1 MQIRKL
7 DNAAAQEKRNGVE
20 HRDRGESQN
29 EDMKETGNRNRVLQ
43 IKAEGVSRAE
53 MRIYRAKVERR
64 I

>member
-29 EDMKETGNRNRVLQ
+29 EGMKENRKQKQGATN
-43 IKAEGVSRAE
+43 KSRGRE
-53 MRIYRAKVERR
+53 PS
-64 I
+64 